1 MAGLGRASATVA
13 AGTMASR
20 ITGLIR
26 NIVLTVAV
34 GTVGAKAA
42 DSFAIANQLPNSVFA
57 LISSGLLAGVI
68 VPQIVKAVKTHDDR
82 GSAFV
87 SKLLTLGVLALLVV
101 TIVAVVAAPVLVE
114 IYAGRFTDPAAK
126 TLTLALAYWCL
137 PQLLFY
143 GLYALVGEILN
154 ANRIFGPFAWSP
166 IVNNLISIAGFG
178 VFIVLF
184 GTYESASG
192 WTAGMIA
199 LMGGTATLGIVV
211 QAGIL
216 FLFWRRAGLHVRPDF
231 GWRGIGLRQIGRLAG
246 WTFLMVVVGQIAGAF
261 QINIVGAASGPAAA
275 GATLQNAWL
284 LFMLPFSV
292 IVLSLGT
299 PYYTKLS
306 EHVAEGRTDAVTADL
321 SSLTRTVGIF
331 MVGILAAMVVAS
343 VPLARLFT
351 TSPDNAVAFA
361 WVLGAYLLALL
372 PLSFQFGLQ
381 RTFYALK
388 DTRTPFVYTLVQA
401 ALVIATALAASA
413 LVGAGILP
421 LTWLAF
427 AIALGQSVANI
438 LQFALAITL
447 LRRKIGPLGLGAAFR
462 GVLRFL
468 LAAVPAAAVGW
479 GVFLLLGGVEGWA
492 VSERLPGFLGAAI
505 IGGATLL
512 VYGGILALFRTP
524 ELGVAFRAVRRFLP
538 GR

>member
-26 NIVLTVAV
+26 NVVLTIAI
-34 GTVGAKAA
+34 GTVGARAA
-42 DSFAIANQLPNSVFA
+42 DSFAVANQLPNSVFA

-87 SKLLTLGVLALLVV
+87 SKLMTLGILALLVV
-101 TIVAVVAAPVLVE
+101 TAVAVVAAPLLVE
-114 IYAGRFTDPAAK
+114 IFAGNFKSDEAK
-126 TLTLALAYWCL
+126 HLTLALAYWCL

-154 ANRIFGPFAWSP
+154 ARRIFGPFAWSP
-166 IVNNLISIAGFG
+166 IVNNLVSIAGFG
-178 VFIVLF
+178 VFIALF
-184 GTYESASG
+184 GTYEEATG
-192 WTAGMIA
+192 WTTGMIA

-231 GWRGIGLRQIGRLAG
+231 QWRGIGLRHIGRLAG

-261 QINIVGAASGPAAA
+261 QINIVGSASGVGAA

-331 MVGILAAMVVAS
+331 MVGILAAMIVAV
-343 VPLARLFT
+343 VPLSRIFT
-351 TSPDNAVAFA
+351 TTPDYAVDFG
-361 WVLGAYLLALL
+361 WVLAAYLVALL
-372 PLSFQFGLQ
+372 PLSFQFGIQ

-388 DTRTPFVYTLVQA
+388 DTRTPFFYTLVQA
-401 ALVIATALAASA
+401 ALVIASALAASA
-413 LVGAGILP
+413 LVRAGILP
-421 LTWLAF
+421 VAWLAV

-438 LQFALAITL
+438 VQFALAITL
-447 LRRKIGPLGLGAAFR
+447 LRRKIGPLGLGGAFR
-462 GVLRFL
+462 GILRFA
-468 LAAVPAAAVGW
+468 LAAVPAAAAGW
-479 GVFLLLGGVEGWA
+479 GVFALFGGVDGWA
-492 VSERLPGFLGAAI
+492 VSERALGFVGAGL
-505 IGGATLL
+505 IGGVTLL
-512 VYGGILALFRTP
+512 VYGGVLAAFRTP
-524 ELGVAFRAVRRFLP
+524 ELTTALRAARRFLP

>member
-42 DSFAIANQLPNSVFA
+42 DSFAVANQLPNSVFA

-87 SKLLTLGVLALLVV
+87 SKLLTLGVLALAVV
-101 TIVAVVAAPVLVE
+101 TAVAVVAAPLLVE
-114 IYAGRFTDPAAK
+114 IYAGKFTAEAK
-126 TLTLALAYWCL
+126 SLTLALAYWCL

-143 GLYALVGEILN
+143 GLYALVGEVLN
-154 ANRIFGPFAWSP
+154 ARRIFGPFAWSP
-166 IVNNLISIAGFG
+166 IVNNLVSIAGFG
-178 VFIVLF
+178 VFIALF

-199 LMGGTATLGIVV
+199 LMGGTATLGIVI

-231 GWRGIGLRQIGRLAG
+231 RWRGIGLRQIGRLAG

-261 QINIVGAASGPAAA
+261 QVNIVGSASGEGAA

-331 MVGILAAMVVAS
+331 MVGVLAAMTVAA

-351 TSPDNAVAFA
+351 TTPDNAVAFA
-361 WVLGAYLLALL
+361 WVLCAYLVALL

-388 DTRTPFVYTLVQA
+388 DTRTPFLYTLVQA
-401 ALVIATALAASA
+401 VIVIATALAASA
-413 LVGAGILP
+413 LLTAGILP
-421 LTWLAF
+421 LEWLAVT
-427 AIALGQSVANI
+427 IALGQSVANI
-438 LQFALAITL
+438 VQFALAITL
-447 LRRKIGPLGLGAAFR
+447 LRRRIGPLGLGAAFR
-462 GVLRFL
+462 GILRFV
-468 LAAVPAAAVGW
+468 LAAIPAAAAGW
-479 GVFLLLGGVEGWA
+479 GVFLLFGGVEGWT
-492 VSERLPGFLGAAI
+492 VSERLLGFLGAAL
-505 IGGATLL
+505 IGGVTLF
-512 VYGGILALFRTP
+512 VYAAILALFRTP
-524 ELGVAFRAVRRFLP
+524 ELATAGRALRRFLP

>member
-1 MAGLGRASATVA
+1 M
-13 AGTMASR
+13 
-20 ITGLIR
+20 
-26 NIVLTVAV
+26 
-34 GTVGAKAA
+34 
-42 DSFAIANQLPNSVFA
+42 
-57 LISSGLLAGVI
+57 
-68 VPQIVKAVKTHDDR
+68 
-82 GSAFV
+82 
-87 SKLLTLGVLALLVV
+87 
-101 TIVAVVAAPVLVE
+101 
-114 IYAGRFTDPAAK
+114 
-126 TLTLALAYWCL
+126 
-137 PQLLFY
+137 
-143 GLYALVGEILN
+143 GEVLN

-166 IVNNLISIAGFG
+166 IVNNVISITGFG
-178 VFIVLF
+178 VFIALF
-184 GTYESASG
+184 GTYKAATG

-231 GWRGIGLRQIGRLAG
+231 HWRGIGLRHIGRLAG
-246 WTFLMVVVGQIAGAF
+246 WTFLMVVAGQIAGAV
-261 QINIVGAASGPAAA
+261 QVNIVGAASGTDAA

-299 PYYTKLS
+299 PYYTRLS

-331 MVGILAAMVVAS
+331 MVGVLAAMIVAA

-351 TSPDNAVAFA
+351 TDPSEAVAFA
-361 WVLGAYLLALL
+361 WVLVAYLVALL

-401 ALVIATALAASA
+401 AIVIATALTASA
-413 LVGAGILP
+413 LLGAGVLSRE
-421 LTWLAF
+421 WLAV

-438 LQFALAITL
+438 VQFALAITL
-447 LRRKIGPLGLGAAFR
+447 LRRKIGPLGLSGAFR
-462 GVLRFL
+462 GILRFL
-468 LAAVPAAAVGW
+468 LAAIPAAVAGW
-479 GVFLLLGGVEGWA
+479 GVFALFGGVDGWA
-492 VSERLPGFLGAAI
+492 VSERLLGFAGAAL
-505 IGGATLL
+505 IGGTTLV
-512 VYGGILALFRTP
+512 VYAAILAVFRTP
-524 ELGVAFRAVRRFLP
+524 ELTMAGRALRRFLP

>member
-26 NIVLTVAV
+26 NIVLTIAL

-82 GSAFV
+82 GDAFV

-101 TIVAVVAAPVLVE
+101 TAVAVVAAPLLVE
-114 IYAGRFTDPAAK
+114 IYAGEFTEEAK

-154 ANRIFGPFAWSP
+154 ANRVFGPFAWSP
-166 IVNNLISIAGFG
+166 IVNNVISIAGFG
-178 VFIVLF
+178 VFIALF
-184 GTYESASG
+184 GTYEAATG

-231 GWRGIGLRQIGRLAG
+231 RWRGIGLRQIGRLAG
-246 WTFLMVVVGQIAGAF
+246 WTFLMVVVGQVAGAF
-261 QINIVGAASGPAAA
+261 QVNIVGAASGPAAA

-331 MVGILAAMVVAS
+331 MVGILAAMSVAA
-343 VPLARLFT
+343 VPLSRLFT
-351 TSPDNAVAFA
+351 PTPEKAVAFA
-361 WVLGAYLLALL
+361 FVLGAYLIALL
-372 PLSFQFGLQ
+372 PLSFQFGIQ

-388 DTRTPFVYTLVQA
+388 DTRTPFFYTLVQA
-401 ALVIATALAASA
+401 AMVIATAVTASA
-413 LVGAGILP
+413 LLKAGILP
-421 LTWLAF
+421 LTWLAV

-438 LQFALAITL
+438 VQFALAVSL
-447 LRRKIGPLGLGAAFR
+447 LRRKIGPLGLGGAFR
-462 GVLRFL
+462 GILRFL
-468 LAAVPAAAVGW
+468 LAAVPAAAAGW
-479 GVFLLLGGVEGWA
+479 GVFLLFGGVHGWT
-492 VSERLPGFLGAAI
+492 VSDRFLGFLGAAL
-505 IGGATLL
+505 IGGTTLV
-512 VYGGILALFRTP
+512 VYAAILAAFRTP
-524 ELGVAFRAVRRFLP
+524 ELATAGRALRRFLP